1 MSEQVVQI
9 ENTVEETVIDNVT
22 VNDTVENVSEVV
34 DNEENTVENVEEK
47 VGSVQKIV
55 DAVQNNEAVA
65 ETVIEAVVDKIPLK
79 EAPVI
84 SQKVDIEGKAVIE
97 SIVGTFDG
105 DLNVDTIILLLP
117 RLIKHVDTFKT
128 LTGREKKNMIISM
141 LNHIVD
147 ITDGPGDDD
156 ILDPVI
162 KRVIPSVIDLVLVV
176 DNGKLRVN
184 KQNFLFKIYRKLTG
198 FFHVAQNHNK
208 V

>member
-9 ENTVEETVIDNVT
+9 ENTVEETVVDNVT
-22 VNDTVENVSEVV
+22 AVVNDTVENVSEAV
-34 DNEENTVENVEEK
+34 DNAVENVTEK

-55 DAVQNNEAVA
+55 DAVQNNESVA
-65 ETVIEAVVDKIPLK
+65 ETIIESVVDKIPLK

-84 SQKVDIEGKAVIE
+84 SQKVSIEGKAVIE
-97 SIVGTFDG
+97 SIVGSFDG
-105 DLNVDTIILLLP
+105 DLNVDTIVLLLP

-128 LTGREKKNMIISM
+128 LTGKEKKNMIISM

-176 DNGKLRVN
+176 DNGKLKVN
-184 KQNFLFKIYRKLTG
+184 KKNLLFKIYRKLTG
-198 FFHVAQNHNK
+198 LFSCCTKSQ
-208 V
+208 

>member
-1 MSEQVVQI
+1 MQYYKKCLNKLYKLKILEKRV
-9 ENTVEETVIDNVT
+9 DNVT
-22 VNDTVENVSEVV
+22 SVNDTVENVSEVV
-34 DNEENTVENVEEK
+34 DNAVENTVENVTEK

-162 KRVIPSVIDLVLVV
+162 KRVIPSVIDLV
-176 DNGKLRVN
+176 GC
-184 KQNFLFKIYRKLTG
+184 
-198 FFHVAQNHNK
+198 
-208 V
+208 

>member
-1 MSEQVVQI
+1 MSEAVKNI
-9 ENTVEETVIDNVT
+9 ENTVKETVVD
-22 VNDTVENVSEVV
+22 EVS
-34 DNEENTVENVEEK
+34 EK
-47 VGSVQKIV
+47 VGTIQKIA
-55 DAVQNNEAVA
+55 DAVENNEAVA
-65 ETVIEAVVDKIPLK
+65 ETVIEAVVDKLPLK

-84 SQKVDIEGKAVIE
+84 SKKVDIEGKAVIE
-97 SIVGTFDG
+97 SIVGSFDG
-105 DLNVDTIILLLP
+105 DLNVDTIVLLLP

-128 LTGREKKNMIISM
+128 LTGKEKKNMIISM

-184 KQNFLFKIYRKLTG
+184 KKNCLFRIYRKLTG
-198 FFHVAQNHNK
+198 LFSCCSKSQ
-208 V
+208 

>member
-1 MSEQVVQI
+1 MSEVVVQI
-9 ENTVEETVIDNVT
+9 ENTVEETVVDNVT
-22 VNDTVENVSEVV
+22 EVVNDTVENVSEVV
-34 DNEENTVENVEEK
+34 DNAVENVTEK
-47 VGSVQKIV
+47 VGGVQKIV

-84 SQKVDIEGKAVIE
+84 SQKVNIEGKAVIE
-97 SIVGTFDG
+97 SIVGSFDG

-198 FFHVAQNHNK
+198 LFSCCTKSQ
-208 V
+208 

>member
-1 MSEQVVQI
+1 MADQVKNIV
-9 ENTVEETVIDNVT
+9 NTVEETVVDNVT
-22 VNDTVENVSEVV
+22 ETVENVTETVV
-34 DNEENTVENVEEK
+34 DNVTEK

-184 KQNFLFKIYRKLTG
+184 KKNLLFKIYRKLTG
-198 FFHVAQNHNK
+198 LFSCCTKSQ
-208 V
+208 

>member
-1 MSEQVVQI
+1 MSEPVKQI
-9 ENTVEETVIDNVT
+9 ENTVEETVVD
-22 VNDTVENVSEVV
+22 NVSE
-34 DNEENTVENVEEK
+34 N
-47 VGSVQKIV
+47 VGSIQKIV
-55 DAVQNNEAVA
+55 NAVENNEAVA
-65 ETVIEAVVDKIPLK
+65 ETVIETVVDKLPLK

-84 SQKVDIEGKAVIE
+84 SKKVDIEGKAVIE
-97 SIVGTFDG
+97 SIVGSFDG
-105 DLNVDTIILLLP
+105 DLNVDTIVLLLP

-128 LTGREKKNMIISM
+128 LTGKEKKNMIISM

-184 KQNFLFKIYRKLTG
+184 KKNFLFRIYRKLTG
-198 FFHVAQNHNK
+198 LFSCCTKSQ
-208 V
+208 

>member
-1 MSEQVVQI
+1 MSEQVKQI
-9 ENTVEETVIDNVT
+9 ENTVEETVIDNVAEA
-22 VNDTVENVSEVV
+22 V
-34 DNEENTVENVEEK
+34 ENTVKMFLKWLTMQNVEDVEEK

-184 KQNFLFKIYRKLTG
+184 KQNLLFKIYRKLTG
-198 FFHVAQNHNK
+198 FFSCCTKSQ
-208 V
+208 

>member
-1 MSEQVVQI
+1 MSEQVKQI
-9 ENTVEETVIDNVT
+9 ENTVEETVVDNVAQA
-22 VNDTVENVSEVV
+22 VENTVENVSEVV
-34 DNEENTVENVEEK
+34 NNSVENVEEK

-84 SQKVDIEGKAVIE
+84 SQKVNIEGKAVIE
-97 SIVGTFDG
+97 SIVGSFDG

-128 LTGREKKNMIISM
+128 LTGKEKKNMIISM

-176 DNGKLRVN
+176 DNGKLKVN
-184 KQNFLFKIYRKLTG
+184 KKNLLFKIYRKLTG
-198 FFHVAQNHNK
+198 LFSCCTKSQ
-208 V
+208 

>member
-1 MSEQVVQI
+1 MSEVVVQI
-9 ENTVEETVIDNVT
+9 ENTVEETVVDNVTTT
-22 VNDTVENVSEVV
+22 VNDTVENVSEAV
-34 DNEENTVENVEEK
+34 DNAVENVTEK

-84 SQKVDIEGKAVIE
+84 SQKVNIEGKAVIE

-128 LTGREKKNMIISM
+128 LTGKEKKNMIISM

-176 DNGKLRVN
+176 DNGKLKVN
-184 KQNFLFKIYRKLTG
+184 KKNLLFKIYRKLTG
-198 FFHVAQNHNK
+198 LFSCCTKSQ
-208 V
+208 